1 MSKKTENGIS
11 RDECEEV
18 GSWRRYCLSLYPKG
32 LIFSPYS
39 LSALHQIGL
48 NIWARTLLPGRPV
61 IPSPSASV
69 RCAMRSVDGQNP
81 FVIAVNL
88 VSSLP
93 GHRICRFLKANL
105 HTHVRVLRL
114 LMSYRWLGVL
124 GKLST
129 ALAPNPTLSERPD
142 PNDRRIER

>member
-1 MSKKTENGIS
+1 MIVKEDGKGNFT
-11 RDECEEV
+11 RWVLKEV
-18 GSWRRYCLSLYPKG
+18 GSWRMYCLNPKG

-39 LSALHQIGL
+39 PSVLHQIGL

-61 IPSPSASV
+61 IPSPPAAV

-93 GHRICRFLKANL
+93 GRRICRFLEANL
-105 HTHVRVLRL
+105 QTEICFFRQLQAFRC
-114 LMSYRWLGVL
+114 LGVL